1 VLEVLVGK
9 QLQGTKYYSDYKKA
23 RDFAALAMA
32 EYADK
37 RVKSLDLIKVT
48 EDLVV
53 EETGERITL
62 ETPAS
67 VMLEQSDNRVNALRQ
82 LQRCLSL

>member
-1 VLEVLVGK
+1 
-9 QLQGTKYYSDYKKA
+9 
-23 RDFAALAMA
+23 MA